1 MIQNL
6 CNLWFDKTDGFI
18 EIYDGTRYLAL
29 VGLEK
34 YKAIYNRIRYLMIRN
49 QASYT
54 IFVAILQKSKLI
66 LIILCQ

>member
-18 EIYDGTRYLAL
+18 EIYDGTGYLAL

-54 IFVAILQKSKLI
+54 IFVTILQKSKLI